1 MNKLLGVLSSLALVV
16 VILSAGVFGY
26 KSFLNIDSS
35 DNKTEEVTKKEETKK
50 EKEVKKEEP
59 KKEKEEVTNEQL
71 NNNDQVQQQLVE
83 QPQQTQKEQTI
94 EQPVEQETTE
104 EPKTYETEDEDKISI
119 SELRETLGP
128 DVSESEIEEA
138 KQSGNY
144 INDEE
149 ERGDVGMDMEQQQRN
164 IDALK
169 EADEE

>member
-1 MNKLLGVLSSLALVV
+1 MNKLLGALASIALVV

-50 EKEVKKEEP
+50 EKEVKKE
-59 KKEKEEVTNEQL
+59 KEEVTNEQL
-71 NNNDQVQQQLVE
+71 NNNDQVQQQPVE
-83 QPQQTQKEQTI
+83 QPQQTQQEQTI